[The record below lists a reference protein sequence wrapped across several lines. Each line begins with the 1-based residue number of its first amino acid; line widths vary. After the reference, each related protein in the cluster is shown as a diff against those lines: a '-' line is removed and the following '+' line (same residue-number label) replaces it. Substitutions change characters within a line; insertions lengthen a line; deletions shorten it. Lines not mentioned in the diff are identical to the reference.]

1 MSRRSSNGLG
11 NKIMA
16 MLSIDFAPLFPWE
29 ILGSLAAIGLLVL
42 AFGVI
47 RRARGLAWRVLSLAV
62 IWLALANPVLVE
74 EKREARSDIV
84 TVVVDESPSQ
94 NIGKRPTQS
103 AMALDHL
110 RQKLGAVDGIELRVV
125 LAGDTIKSSD
135 GPVDGTRLFDAIAR
149 ALENVQ
155 RNRIAGTLVITDGQV
170 HDVPKSGKPSVH
182 TGPLHVLLTGRRDVR
197 DRRLTIEHVPSF
209 ALVGKK
215 APLRIKITDTGTA
228 QRAAR
233 VRFSKDGG
241 TEYSL
246 TVPIGQSFTIP
257 IEIDHSG
264 SNIIQI
270 EAVPV
275 AGELTTANN
284 RGVVQVNGVRERLRV
299 LLVSGEP
306 HPGERVWRN
315 LLKADPSVD
324 LVHFTILRPP
334 GKQDATPVRELSLIA
349 FPIRE
354 LFEVKLAEFD
364 LIIFDR
370 YKRRGVLP
378 ALYLDNIAEYVK
390 DGGAVLEASGP
401 GFATGMSLYRTPLR
415 KILPGEPTGRVFERG
430 LKPRLTETGG
440 RHPVT
445 ADLAG
450 ADDETPRWG
459 RWFRQIEAIKRRGH
473 SLMRGIGNRPLL
485 ILDRVGK
492 GRVAQLLSDQ
502 IWLWAR
508 GFETGGPHSEL
519 LRRLSHWLMKEPD
532 LEEND
537 LRAYLD
543 GKDLMIIR
551 RSVEPNRTPVKV
563 TSPSGKE
570 QTISLTD
577 RVGGRAKGSVPA
589 REIGIYRI
597 SDGVHNALAAV
608 GHLNPL
614 EFADMR
620 ATENILAGVTKA
632 TGGGIRWISDGI
644 PRLRR
649 VRAGRATSGPGWFGL
664 VSNKDYRVVSVSE
677 AAVLPGLLVLLLG
690 LGALMLAWRTEGR

>member
-1 MSRRSSNGLG
+1 MG
-11 NKIMA
+11 
-16 MLSIDFAPLFPWE
+16 MLSIDFAPMFPWE
-29 ILGSLAAIGLLVL
+29 ILGSLAGIGLLVL
-42 AFGVI
+42 AFGVV
-47 RRARGLAWRVLSLAV
+47 RRARGMAWRTLALAV
-62 IWLALANPVLVE
+62 LWLTLANPVLVE
-74 EKREARSDIV
+74 ETREARSDIV

-94 NIGKRPTQS
+94 EIGDRPSQS
-103 AMALDHL
+103 TTALNHL
-110 RQKLGAVDGIELRVV
+110 RENLGTMDGLELRVV
-125 LAGDTIKSSD
+125 RAGGTVKS
-135 GPVDGTRLFDAIAR
+135 GETPIDGTRLFDAVTQ
-149 ALENVQ
+149 ALESIP
-155 RNRIAGTLVITDGQV
+155 RNRVAGTIVITDGQI
-170 HDVPKSGKPSVH
+170 HDIPKSGKPETH
-182 TGPLHVLLTGRRDVR
+182 TGPFHVLLTGQRNER

-215 APLRIKITDTGTA
+215 APLRIKIIDDGTN

-246 TVPIGQSFTIP
+246 TVPIGKPVTLP
-257 IEIDHSG
+257 IEIDHAG
-264 SNIIQI
+264 SNIIQL
-270 EAVPV
+270 EASSID
-275 AGELTTANN
+275 GELTTANN

-354 LFEVKLAEFD
+354 LFEVKLTEFD

-370 YKRRGVLP
+370 YQRRGVLP

-390 DGGAVLEASGP
+390 NGGAVLEASGP

-415 KILPGEPTGRVFERG
+415 KILPGAPTGRVFERG
-430 LKPRLTETGG
+430 LKPRLTKTGL

-459 RWFRQIEAIKRRGH
+459 RWFRQIEADKRRGH
-473 SLMRGIGNRPLL
+473 SLLRGIGQRPLL

-508 GFETGGPHSEL
+508 GFESGGPHSEL

-543 GKDLMIIR
+543 GKNLSVIR
-551 RSVEPNRTPVKV
+551 RSIEQNQTPVTV
-563 TSPSGKE
+563 TAPSGKE
-570 QTISLTD
+570 QVLSLTD
-577 RVGGRAKGSVPA
+577 RAGGRSRGSVPA
-589 REIGIYRI
+589 REIGIYRV
-597 SDGVHNALAAV
+597 SDGVHNSLAAV

-620 ATENILAGVTKA
+620 ATGKPLSGVIKA
-632 TGGGIRWISDGI
+632 TGGGIRWITDGL
-644 PRLRR
+644 PRLHR
-649 VRAGRATSGPGWFGL
+649 VRFGRATSGPGWFGL
-664 VSNKDYRVVSVSE
+664 VSNRDYRVVSVSE
-677 AAVLPGLLVLLLG
+677 APMLSGLLVLFLA
-690 LGALMLAWRTEGR
+690 LGALMLAWRKEGR

>member
-1 MSRRSSNGLG
+1 
-11 NKIMA
+11 MA

-29 ILGSLAAIGLLVL
+29 ILGPLAGVGMLILIYG
-42 AFGVI
+42 AF
-47 RRARGLAWRVLSLAV
+47 RRARGLAWRTLSLAV
-62 IWLALANPVLVE
+62 IWLSLANPVLVE
-74 EKREARSDIV
+74 EKRETRSDIV

-94 NIGKRPTQS
+94 DIGNRPSQS
-103 AMALDHL
+103 AAALEQL
-110 RQKLGAVDGIELRVV
+110 RAKLGAVKGLELRIVRTGRTGQTV
-125 LAGDTIKSSD
+125 KSGAGPVD
-135 GPVDGTRLFDAIAR
+135 GPVDGTRLFDTVAR
-149 ALENVQ
+149 ALENVP
-155 RNRIAGTLVITDGQV
+155 RSRIAGTLMITDGQV
-170 HDVPKSGKPSVH
+170 HDAPRTGKPGIH
-182 TGPLHVLLTGRRDVR
+182 TGPLHVLLTGQRNER

-215 APLRIKITDTGTA
+215 APLRIKITDTGTD

-241 TEYSL
+241 TEYSV
-246 TVPIGQSFTIP
+246 TVPVGRSFTIP

-270 EAVPV
+270 EASPV
-275 AGELTTANN
+275 DGELTAANN
-284 RGVVQVNGVRERLRV
+284 RGVVQVHGVRERLRV

-370 YKRRGVLP
+370 YRRRGVLP

-390 DGGAVLEASGP
+390 NGGAVLEASGP

-415 KILPGEPTGRVFERG
+415 KILPGAPTGRVFEQG
-430 LKPRLTETGG
+430 LKPRLTNAGG

-459 RWFRQIEAIKRRGH
+459 RWFRQVEVTKRSGLA
-473 SLMRGIGNRPLL
+473 LMRGVGDHPLL

-502 IWLWAR
+502 VWLWAR

-543 GKDLMIIR
+543 GKNLTVMR
-551 RSVEPNRTPVKV
+551 RSIKPNQTPVTI

-570 QTISLTD
+570 QSISLTNH
-577 RVGGRAKGSVPA
+577 VGGRAKGSLPA
-589 REIGIYRI
+589 REIGIYRV
-597 SDGVHNALAAV
+597 SDGIHSSLAAV

-620 ATENILAGVTKA
+620 ATEALLAPVTKA
-632 TGGGIRWISDGI
+632 TGGGIRWIADGM
-644 PRLRR
+644 PRISR
-649 VRAGRATSGPGWFGL
+649 VRTGRATSGPGWFGL
-664 VSNKDYRVVSVSE
+664 VSNQDYRVVSVSE
-677 AAVLPGLLVLLLG
+677 APVLPGLIILLIS
-690 LGALMLAWRTEGR
+690 LGALMLAWRQEGR